1 MLPVFSSLFLSCI
14 HWSYICTIIAVVT
27 LIRTSVTHSPLQ
39 LWPLL
44 HKWLTLYYSLV
55 NLFLKICNPFF
66 FELTGL
72 QQVTFYVSTCVS
84 PSVCLQ
90 SFLLFSSCGDSYP
103 SGPKGLGSIPA
114 ISQFQFKVDRLQ
126 IILVAKNIYIYVSQL
141 FISRITGKQ
150 YRNIFVKFRCQM

>member
-1 MLPVFSSLFLSCI
+1 MLPVFSSLFLGCI
-14 HWSYICTIIAVVT
+14 HWSCICTIIAVVT

-72 QQVTFYVSTCVS
+72 QQVTFYVSTCLS
-84 PSVCLQ
+84 PSVRPSAK
-90 SFLLFSSCGDSYP
+90 SFLLFSSCGNAYP

-114 ISQFQFKVDRLQ
+114 ISQFQLQ
-126 IILVAKNIYIYVSQL
+126 ANN
-141 FISRITGKQ
+141 TE
-150 YRNIFVKFRCQM
+150 IFLSNFDVKCNLKLCKLTVLA